1 LLFADDCFVFF
12 KACDRQAQ
20 TMKSILSM
28 YEAASGQ
35 SISLP
40 KSEVY
45 YSRKVSA
52 ALIQSITTILEVQA
66 VLGTG
71 KYLGLPSMIGRNRTA
86 VFAYIKDRIW
96 QKINSWSSKCLSKAG
111 REVMIKSIFQAIP
124 SYVMSIFL
132 LTASIINNIE
142 TMMNSF

>member
-1 LLFADDCFVFF
+1 
-12 KACDRQAQ
+12 
-20 TMKSILSM
+20 
-28 YEAASGQ
+28 
-35 SISLP
+35 
-40 KSEVY
+40 
-45 YSRKVSA
+45 
-52 ALIQSITTILEVQA
+52 
-66 VLGTG
+66 
-71 KYLGLPSMIGRNRTA
+71 MIGRNRTA